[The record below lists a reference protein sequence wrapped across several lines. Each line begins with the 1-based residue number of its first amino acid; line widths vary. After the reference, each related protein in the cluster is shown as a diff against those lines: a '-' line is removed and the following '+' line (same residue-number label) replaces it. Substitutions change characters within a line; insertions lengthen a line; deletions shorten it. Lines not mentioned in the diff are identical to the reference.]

1 MTKLASR
8 MTRLPPQ
15 VTGRVSEA
23 FVAASTLMLLL
34 LGVMSGVSAG
44 DVAGLVAPLQAAR
57 ERGALGSVGG
67 RAYAEGRQGGAEAT
81 PYVSVSVLLLPRS
94 AEFEAELAAIKTR
107 SRDSLDAYVE
117 AEPKVSAARLAFER
131 ALIDTGAG
139 QLILGEASDVAG
151 SFRFQGVPEGA
162 WTLLAWR
169 ETPHAKRPPAQKR
182 SEAQRYRNRP
192 QVFGHTTVVF
202 WWMTVTVK
210 AGEEAMVRLHDR
222 NEWMTGIR
230 EDRRVPDEDQ
240 RAIPRTPQGAAP
252 R

>member
-1 MTKLASR
+1 MTKQASR
-8 MTRLPPQ
+8 MTKQ
-15 VTGRVSEA
+15 
-23 FVAASTLMLLL
+23 ASRMTSLTSRPRMLASALVLWL
-34 LGVMSGVSAG
+34 LGVASIASAAG

-67 RAYAEGRQGGAEAT
+67 RAYAEGRQGGAQAT
-81 PYVSVSVLLLPRS
+81 PYASVSVLLLPRS
-94 AEFEAELAAIKTR
+94 AEFDAELEAIKTR
-107 SRDSLDAYVE
+107 SRDSLDAYIE
-117 AEPKVSAARLAFER
+117 AEPKVSAARLAFEQ

-151 SFRFQGVPEGA
+151 TFRFERVPEGT

-202 WWMTVTVK
+202 WWMSVTVK

-222 NEWMTGIR
+222 NEWFTGIR
-230 EDRRVPDEDQ
+230 EDRRVPDELQ
-240 RAIPRTPQGAAP
+240 PAIPRTQ
-252 R
+252 

>member
-1 MTKLASR
+1 MTRLASR
-8 MTRLPPQ
+8 MTSR
-15 VTGRVSEA
+15 TFRRRM
-23 FVAASTLMLLL
+23 AALTLTLLL
-34 LGVMSGVSAG
+34 PGAPSVASGG

-81 PYVSVSVLLLPRS
+81 PYASVSVLLLPRS
-94 AEFEAELAAIKTR
+94 AEFEAELEGIKTR

-139 QLILGEASDVAG
+139 QLILGEASDPAG
-151 SFRFQGVPEGA
+151 TFRFQRVPEGT

-182 SEAQRYRNRP
+182 NEAERYRNRP
-192 QVFGHTTVVF
+192 QVFGHTIVVF
-202 WWMTVTVK
+202 WWMSVTVK
-210 AGEEAMVRLHDR
+210 AGEEATVRLHDR
-222 NEWMTGIR
+222 NEWLTGIR
-230 EDRRVPDEDQ
+230 EDRRVPGEDQ
-240 RAIPRTPQGAAP
+240 PVIPRTQQGAAP